1 MDNFEKFYKAAI
13 RYLSF
18 RTRSEKE
25 MRDYLARKINDSRLT
40 INEGVVEKIVQSL
53 KRDKFLNDEEFVR
66 MWIRERTLIK
76 PKAIRVIKM
85 ELKQK
90 GISDEIIDS
99 VMTNDEGLMINDL
112 DLALK
117 LAEKKLRTIHD
128 QSEKFK
134 VKEKLG
140 RYLAGKGFDWDTIKA
155 ALASLKLGEAGL
167 TD

>member
-1 MDNFEKFYKAAI
+1 MDDFEKFYKAAI

-25 MRDYLARKINDSRLT
+25 VSDYLTKKQCGQLT
-40 INEGVVEKIVQSL
+40 AKRILDSL
-53 KRDKFLNDEEFVR
+53 KRDHFLNDKEFAK

-90 GISDEIIDS
+90 GISSEIIDF
-99 VMTNDEGLMINDL
+99 VMTRDEGLMINDL

-117 LAEKKLRTIHD
+117 LAEKKLRTVHD
-128 QSEKFK
+128 QSDKFK

-140 RYLAGKGFDWDTIKA
+140 RYLASKGFDWDTIKA
-155 ALASLKLGEAGL
+155 AIDQALAK
-167 TD
+167 

>member
-1 MDNFEKFYKAAI
+1 MDDFEKFYKAAI

-18 RTRSEKE
+18 RPRSEKE
-25 MRDYLARKINDSRLT
+25 LRDYLKRKTENLKPKIDESIIKRIIDSL
-40 INEGVVEKIVQSL
+40 V
-53 KRDKFLNDEEFVR
+53 RDHFLNDEEFAR

-90 GISDEIIDS
+90 GISREIIDS
-99 VMTNDEGLMINDL
+99 AMNNDEGLMINDL
-112 DLALK
+112 ANAVQ

-128 QSEKFK
+128 QTDKYK

-155 ALASLKLGEAGL
+155 ALASLELSAKR
-167 TD
+167 D

>member
-1 MDNFEKFYKAAI
+1 MDDFEKFYKAAI

-25 MRDYLARKINDSRLT
+25 LSDYLTKKQCDALT
-40 INEGVVEKIVQSL
+40 SKRILDSL
-53 KRDKFLNDEEFVR
+53 KRDKFLNDEEFAR

-90 GISDEIIDS
+90 GISKELIEEAFQNSEDS
-99 VMTNDEGLMINDL
+99 PVDL
-112 DLALK
+112 DLAVR

-128 QSEKFK
+128 QTDKFK

-140 RYLAGKGFDWDTIKA
+140 RYLASKGFDWDTIKA
-155 ALASLKLGEAGL
+155 AIDRSLAK
-167 TD
+167 

>member
-1 MDNFEKFYKAAI
+1 MDDFEKFYKASI

-25 MRDYLARKINDSRLT
+25 VRDYLTKKECDQLISKRIIDSL
-40 INEGVVEKIVQSL
+40 V
-53 KRDKFLNDEEFVR
+53 RDHFLNDEEFAK

-90 GISDEIIDS
+90 GISKELIEGAFENSDDS
-99 VMTNDEGLMINDL
+99 PVDL
-112 DLALK
+112 NLALK

-128 QSEKFK
+128 QSDKFK

-140 RYLAGKGFDWDTIKA
+140 RYLASKGFDWDTIKA
-155 ALASLKLGEAGL
+155 AIDQALAK
-167 TD
+167 

>member
-1 MDNFEKFYKAAI
+1 MDDFEKFYKASV

-18 RTRSEKE
+18 RPRSEKE
-25 MRDYLARKINDSRLT
+25 LRDYLTKKQCDSLICKRIIDSLT
-40 INEGVVEKIVQSL
+40 
-53 KRDKFLNDEEFVR
+53 RDKFLNDEEFAR

-90 GISDEIIDS
+90 GISKELIESAFENSDDSPIDS
-99 VMTNDEGLMINDL
+99 N
-112 DLALK
+112 LALR

-128 QSEKFK
+128 QTDRYK

-140 RYLAGKGFDWDTIKA
+140 RYLASKGFDWDTIKA
-155 ALASLKLGEAGL
+155 AIDQSLPK
-167 TD
+167 

>member
-1 MDNFEKFYKAAI
+1 MDDFEKFYKASI

-18 RTRSEKE
+18 RPRSEKE
-25 MRDYLARKINDSRLT
+25 LRDYLTKKQCDPLICKRIIDSLT
-40 INEGVVEKIVQSL
+40 
-53 KRDKFLNDEEFVR
+53 RDKFLNDEEFAR

-90 GISDEIIDS
+90 GISKELIESAFENSDDSSIDF
-99 VMTNDEGLMINDL
+99 N
-112 DLALK
+112 LALR

-128 QSEKFK
+128 QTDRYK

-140 RYLAGKGFDWDTIKA
+140 RYLASKGFDWDTIKA
-155 ALASLKLGEAGL
+155 AIDQSLLK
-167 TD
+167 